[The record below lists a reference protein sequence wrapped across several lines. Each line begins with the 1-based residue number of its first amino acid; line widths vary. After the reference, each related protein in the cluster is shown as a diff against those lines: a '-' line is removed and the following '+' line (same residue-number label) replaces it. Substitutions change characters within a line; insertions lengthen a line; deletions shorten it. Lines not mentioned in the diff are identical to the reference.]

1 MIFPGRFHSR
11 QRGCFFRE
19 RALGEIDVGKG
30 RAVAHGREPGDGGCR
45 EGDRGN
51 LLARDGHWL
60 AFFVRGKVLTMMMMM
75 MMIVLVLGIQSVD
88 LRAIV
93 LSTTTTTTMLKGC
106 GTTILSKCDHSRRV
120 IYLSSSSWSFPAL
133 FEHALVGGVQRLQ
146 RHSALLTTSSPNLPF
161 PIRLKC

>member
-1 MIFPGRFHSR
+1 MIFPGSCHSR

-19 RALGEIDVGKG
+19 RALGEVDVGKG

-45 EGDRGN
+45 EGNRGN
-51 LLARDGHWL
+51 LLARGGHWL

-75 MMIVLVLGIQSVD
+75 MMMSFSVRYSECH

-93 LSTTTTTTMLKGC
+93 LRTTTTTTMLKGC

-120 IYLSSSSWSFPAL
+120 IYVSSSSWSFPAL

-146 RHSALLTTSSPNLPF
+146 RHSALEQP
-161 PIRLKC
+161 RLQIFLFRFV

>member
-11 QRGCFFRE
+11 QTRMFLSRARARRSRRRQGQGRSTRTRTRRRRMQRRQPRQPFGERWTSACFFCAR
-19 RALGEIDVGKG
+19 KG
-30 RAVAHGREPGDGGCR
+30 FD
-45 EGDRGN
+45 D
-51 LLARDGHWL
+51 DDDD
-60 AFFVRGKVLTMMMMM
+60 MMMMM
-75 MMIVLVLGIQSVD
+75 SFSVRYSECH

-93 LSTTTTTTMLKGC
+93 LRTTTTTTMLKGC

-146 RHSALLTTSSPNLPF
+146 RHSALEQP
-161 PIRLKC
+161 RLQIFLFRFV